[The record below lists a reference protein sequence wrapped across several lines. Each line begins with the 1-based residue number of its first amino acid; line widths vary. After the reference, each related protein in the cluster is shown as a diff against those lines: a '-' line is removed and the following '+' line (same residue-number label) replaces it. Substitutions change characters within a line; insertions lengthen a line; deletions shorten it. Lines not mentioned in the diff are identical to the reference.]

1 MLGAPTLEIAMT
13 RMLCALIV
21 TLGAASMGARALA
34 DDTNSDR
41 QVKTHK
47 QMMQDCMAKERSA
60 NSGASEDD
68 MKKACR
74 AKIQSYENHPS
85 ETAKPPNNPGSP

>member
-1 MLGAPTLEIAMT
+1 MT
-13 RMLCALIV
+13 RTMLCALIA
-21 TLGAASMGARALA
+21 TLGAAGMGAGALA

-74 AKIQSYENHPS
+74 AKIQSYDSHPS
-85 ETAKPPNNPGSP
+85 ETAPPPNNPGSP

>member
-1 MLGAPTLEIAMT
+1 
-13 RMLCALIV
+13 
-21 TLGAASMGARALA
+21 
-34 DDTNSDR
+34 
-41 QVKTHK
+41 
-47 QMMQDCMAKERSA
+47 MMQDCMAKERSA